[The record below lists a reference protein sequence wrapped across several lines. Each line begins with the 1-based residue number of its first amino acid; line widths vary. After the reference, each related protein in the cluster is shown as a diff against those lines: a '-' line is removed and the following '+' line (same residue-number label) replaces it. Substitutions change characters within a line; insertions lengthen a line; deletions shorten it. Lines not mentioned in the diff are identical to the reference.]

1 MGPAKSKGP
10 LYVIDFS
17 VKWDVLCNLVRR
29 VRSPWNRKKA
39 VCLEVGE
46 QGGEGTCDE
55 GEEGSSGAK
64 GNHGRVLGEEHD
76 RVFFR
81 SDSGFCME
89 NRSVKAEKGNGREV
103 RRAVSGER

>member
-1 MGPAKSKGP
+1 M
-10 LYVIDFS
+10 
-17 VKWDVLCNLVRR
+17 
-29 VRSPWNRKKA
+29 
-39 VCLEVGE
+39 
-46 QGGEGTCDE
+46 CDE

-89 NRSVKAEKGNGREV
+89 NGSMVKAKGRAMGGR
-103 RRAVSGER
+103 